1 MADIPFIK
9 LFRTPNATYFL
20 DVNKDEILP
29 ISKRSYNYLQD
40 VLADNP
46 NGTEMTE
53 EIAGYKS
60 NGYLLSRLNVQQLNH
75 VCSQYLGAF
84 LNRKLNQMILQV
96 TQNCNFRCKYCI
108 YSGEHNSRQRTH
120 TKKHMSWDTARKA
133 VDFLLEHSVDS
144 KEVHLSFYGGE
155 PLLEFELIEKI
166 VDYSKGRFVGKKLNF
181 GMTTNGTLLT
191 EEKIRYLDAHNF
203 HIMISLDGPKEI
215 NDQNRVFAD
224 GRGTFDAVI
233 KKLDLIKEVC
243 PELYK
248 KTKISNV
255 IDPVNSFDCINSIYI
270 EGAEL
275 SELQPTLSY
284 VDFGYEERKLVF
296 SDDYVWKENY
306 QSFLVILSKFNR
318 FPKEN
323 VSPISS
329 SNMLRQITSF
339 SDISQGFYLQEVD
352 IPSGPCIPGQTRLF
366 VDVSGKLFPCERVSE
381 NSNAMCLGSIDD
393 GFIIAKANHLLNS
406 AELTQSECVKCWA
419 FRYCF
424 QCAKCADNEYGNL
437 SAESKLK
444 HCEESRHSAYR
455 KITDYLLYIEIPHF
469 YSKQIRAGQGN

>member
-1 MADIPFIK
+1 MEKPLIK

-29 ISKRSYNYLQD
+29 ISERSYNYLQE

-46 NGTEMTE
+46 NGMDMTE
-53 EIAGYKS
+53 EIAGYIS
-60 NGYLLSRLNVQQLNH
+60 NGYLLPRLNVQQFSH

-120 TKKHMSWDTARKA
+120 TKKHMSWGTARKA

-155 PLLEFELIEKI
+155 PLLEFELIKKI
-166 VDYSKGRFVGKKLNF
+166 VDYSKRRFVGKKLNF

-191 EEKIRYLDAHNF
+191 EEKIRFLDAHNF

-224 GRGTFDAVI
+224 GRGTFDTII
-233 KKLDLIKEVC
+233 KKLELIKEIS
-243 PELYK
+243 PKLYK

-255 IDPVNSFDCINSIYI
+255 IDPINSFDCINSVYM

-275 SELQPTLSY
+275 SKFQPTPSY
-284 VDFGYEERKLVF
+284 VDFEYEDREIIF
-296 SDDYVWKENY
+296 SDDYVWKNNY
-306 QSFLVILSKFNR
+306 QYLLVILSKFNR
-318 FPKEN
+318 FPKESL
-323 VSPISS
+323 SPISFNS
-329 SNMLRQITSF
+329 LIHHIASF
-339 SDISQGFYLQEVD
+339 SDIAQGSNLQEVD
-352 IPSGPCIPGQTRLF
+352 IPSGSCIPGQTRLF
-366 VDVSGKLFPCERVSE
+366 VDVSGELFPCERVSE
-381 NSNAMCLGSIDD
+381 KSNAMCLGSIED
-393 GFIIAKANHLLNS
+393 GFNIEKASRLLNS
-406 AELTQSECVKCWA
+406 AKLTQSECVKCWA
-419 FRYCF
+419 FRYCL
-424 QCAKCADNEYGNL
+424 QCAKRADNEFGNL
-437 SAESKLK
+437 SAEYKLK
-444 HCEESRHSAYR
+444 HCEESKLFAYR
-455 KITDYLLYIEIPHF
+455 KISDYLLYIEIPHF